1 MEIVNEMRLDFRS
14 CPENEA
20 LARMVISAFI
30 MPVNPTL
37 EQLGDVKTA
46 VSEAVTNAIV
56 HGYRGTSGL
65 VRVRAWLDRA
75 GGLTVEIADKGCG
88 IKDVEQA
95 RRPFYTTMEESER
108 SGMGFTVMET
118 FMDGVEV
125 FSQPEHG
132 TIVRMR
138 KQLTEPCTLARE
150 A

>member
-1 MEIVNEMRLDFRS
+1 M
-14 CPENEA
+14 
-20 LARMVISAFI
+20 
-30 MPVNPTL
+30 
-37 EQLGDVKTA
+37 
-46 VSEAVTNAIV
+46 SEAVTNAIV

-65 VRVRAWLDRA
+65 VRVRAWLDRS

-132 TIVRMR
+132 TIVRMK
-138 KQLTEPCTLARE
+138 KQLTAPCTLARE

>member
-1 MEIVNEMRLDFRS
+1 MKTVNDMRLDFRS
-14 CPENEA
+14 RPENEA

-56 HGYRGTSGL
+56 HGYRERSGL
-65 VRVRAWLDRA
+65 VRMRAWLDES
-75 GGLTVEIADKGCG
+75 GGLLVEIADKGCG
-88 IKDVEQA
+88 IENVEQA
-95 RRPFYTTMEESER
+95 RQPFFTTMEDAER
-108 SGMGFTVMET
+108 SGMGFTVMES

-125 FSQPEHG
+125 ISQVNSG

-138 KQLTEPCTLARE
+138 KQLTPACCLVRDA
-150 A
+150 